1 MWNIHKL
8 KEQKI
13 AKKLFWKEI
22 VSLKNHT
29 NCKGKC
35 TANSSVCRMNQQLDE
50 NKCE

>member
-1 MWNIHKL
+1 MEYSQAERIKNR
-8 KEQKI
+8 
-13 AKKLFWKEI
+13 KEI